1 MVEEYLIRDI
11 DSTIYF
17 AQKNANNNG
26 RTSIHMLEFNPELKQ
41 SVVTKII
48 YELNSRLVAM
58 ELKTFKKQI
67 TSLDQINLPSLKK

>member
-67 TSLDQINLPSLKK
+67 TSLD